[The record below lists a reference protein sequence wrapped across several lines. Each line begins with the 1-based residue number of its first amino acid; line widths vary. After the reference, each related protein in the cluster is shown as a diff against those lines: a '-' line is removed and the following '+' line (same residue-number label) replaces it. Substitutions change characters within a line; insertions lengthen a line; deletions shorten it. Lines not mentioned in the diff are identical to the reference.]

1 MKLKKAD
8 REIVREA
15 ENKGLMVAM
24 TGLAERNRTELNDE
38 LSLYFRKQMPNYKG
52 VWDEDEGE
60 DVLYNI
66 NNYLEENN
74 IDKHPLDFP
83 VSSGTDIHLIP
94 ITENIQLKVVVAD
107 EYYGDGE
114 YSKYVMIDFF
124 LITENAT
131 TQDVD
136 QLIEF
141 VKKYLS

>member
-1 MKLKKAD
+1 MKFKKAD
-8 REIVREA
+8 WTIVREA

-24 TGLAERNRTELNDE
+24 TGLVERNRTELSDE

-52 VWDEDEGE
+52 TWDEHEGE

-83 VSSGTDIHLIP
+83 ISSGTDIHLIP
-94 ITENIQLKVVVAD
+94 INKNIQLKVVVAD
-107 EYYGDGE
+107 EYYGGGE

-124 LITENAT
+124 LITENT
-131 TQDVD
+131 TKQDVD
-136 QLIEF
+136 ELIEF